1 MNLSEWQGV
10 AKASELIGV
19 SQSLLWELKNSNEF
33 VAGEHWLY
41 ITGKPKSNVLWNVKA
56 IRQWQINKTKA
67 SENIP
72 EDVAAKKIAT
82 YQKMGVQSNV
92 HG

>member
-1 MNLSEWQGV
+1 MNLSEWYGV
-10 AKASELIGV
+10 AKTSELIGV

-56 IRQWQINKTKA
+56 IRQWQIDKTKE
-67 SENIP
+67 SENAP
-72 EDVAAKKIAT
+72 DDLAAKEIAT
-82 YQKMGVQSNV
+82 YKEMVA
-92 HG
+92 

>member
-33 VAGEHWLY
+33 IAGEHWLY

-56 IRQWQINKTKA
+56 IRQWQIDKTKA

-72 EDVAAKKIAT
+72 DDIAAKEIAT
-82 YQKMGVQSNV
+82 YSKVG
-92 HG
+92 GK

>member
-1 MNLSEWQGV
+1 MNLSEWQCV

-41 ITGKPKSNVLWNVKA
+41 ITGKPKSNVLWNVRA
-56 IRQWQINKTKA
+56 IRQWQIDKTKE
-67 SENIP
+67 SENAP
-72 EDVAAKKIAT
+72 DDVAAKEIAT
-82 YQKMGVQSNV
+82 YQGMVS
-92 HG
+92 

>member
-1 MNLSEWQGV
+1 MNHLEWQGV

-41 ITGKPKSNVLWNVKA
+41 ITGKPRSNVLWIVNA
-56 IRQWQINKTKA
+56 IRQWQIDKTKA
-67 SENIP
+67 SENAP
-72 EDVAAKKIAT
+72 EDTAAKKIAS
-82 YQKMGVQSNV
+82 YSKVG
-92 HG
+92 GK

>member
-1 MNLSEWQGV
+1 MNLSEWHGV
-10 AKASELIGV
+10 AKTSELIGV

-41 ITGKPKSNVLWNVKA
+41 VTGKRKSNVLWNVKA
-56 IRQWQINKTKA
+56 IRQWQIERTKA

-72 EDVAAKKIAT
+72 DDLAAKEIAT
-82 YQKMGVQSNV
+82 YADMGA
-92 HG
+92 

>member
-33 VAGEHWLY
+33 IAGEHWLY
-41 ITGKPKSNVLWNVKA
+41 ITGKPKSNVLWNVRA
-56 IRQWQINKTKA
+56 IRQWQIDKTKA

-72 EDVAAKKIAT
+72 DDIAAKEIAT
-82 YQKMGVQSNV
+82 YSKVG
-92 HG
+92 GK

>member
-1 MNLSEWQGV
+1 MNLSEWHGV
-10 AKASELIGV
+10 AKTSQLIGV

-41 ITGKPKSNVLWNVKA
+41 ITGKPKSNVLWNVRA
-56 IRQWQINKTKA
+56 IRQWQIDKTKE
-67 SENIP
+67 SENAP

-82 YQKMGVQSNV
+82 YQKMGV
-92 HG
+92 

>member
-10 AKASELIGV
+10 AKTSELLGV

-56 IRQWQINKTKA
+56 IRQWQIDKTKE
-67 SENIP
+67 SENAP
-72 EDVAAKKIAT
+72 DDVSAKKIVT
-82 YQKMGVQSNV
+82 YQKMGV
-92 HG
+92 

>member
-41 ITGKPKSNVLWNVKA
+41 VTGKRKSNVLWNVKA
-56 IRQWQINKTKA
+56 IRQWQIERTKA

-72 EDVAAKKIAT
+72 DDLAAKEIAT
-82 YQKMGVQSNV
+82 YADMGA
-92 HG
+92 

>member
-1 MNLSEWQGV
+1 MNLSEWHGV
-10 AKASELIGV
+10 AKTSQLIGV

-41 ITGKPKSNVLWNVKA
+41 ITGKPKSNVLWNVRA
-56 IRQWQINKTKA
+56 IRQWQIDKTKE
-67 SENIP
+67 SENAP

-82 YQKMGVQSNV
+82 YQKMG
-92 HG
+92 GTK

>member
-1 MNLSEWQGV
+1 MNYLEWQGV

-56 IRQWQINKTKA
+56 IRQWQIDKTKA

-72 EDVAAKKIAT
+72 DNIAAKEIAT
-82 YQKMGVQSNV
+82 YSKVG
-92 HG
+92 GR

>member
-19 SQSLLWELKNSNEF
+19 SQSLLWELKGSNEF
-33 VAGEHWLY
+33 IAGVHWLY
-41 ITGKPKSNVLWNVKA
+41 ITGKPKSNVLWNVNA
-56 IRQWQINKTKA
+56 IRQWQIDKTKE

-72 EDVAAKKIAT
+72 DDIAAKEIAT
-82 YQKMGVQSNV
+82 YQKMGV
-92 HG
+92 

>member
-19 SQSLLWELKNSNEF
+19 SQSLLWQLKNSNEF
-33 VAGEHWLY
+33 IAGEHWLY
-41 ITGKPKSNVLWNVKA
+41 ITGKPKSNVLWNVRA
-56 IRQWQINKTKA
+56 IRQWQIDKTKA

-72 EDVAAKKIAT
+72 DDIAAKEIAT
-82 YQKMGVQSNV
+82 YSKVG
-92 HG
+92 GK

>member
-1 MNLSEWQGV
+1 MNHLEWQGV

-56 IRQWQINKTKA
+56 IRQWQIDKTLFFFYFFFPLFCFFFKFTC
-67 SENIP
+67 
-72 EDVAAKKIAT
+72 V
-82 YQKMGVQSNV
+82 
-92 HG
+92 